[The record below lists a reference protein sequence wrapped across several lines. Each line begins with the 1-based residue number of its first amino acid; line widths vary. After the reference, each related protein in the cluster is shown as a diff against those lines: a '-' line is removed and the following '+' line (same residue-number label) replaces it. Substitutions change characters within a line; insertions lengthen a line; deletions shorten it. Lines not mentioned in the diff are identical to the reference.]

1 MDGSEAHASWH
12 FVLLIFVFFAILR
25 SMEWT
30 APDYQN
36 SLVFM
41 NETGKHFLCASPNE
55 EHDMK
60 NSASD
65 VHVQH
70 KILMIPQPTN

>member
-1 MDGSEAHASWH
+1 MDRLEVHSLS
-12 FVLLIFVFFAILR
+12 IFALFAIMW
-25 SMEWT
+25 SMEWP

-41 NETGKHFLCASPNE
+41 NETGFFFPGASPHE
-55 EHDMK
+55 EHDVK
-60 NSASD
+60 TSASD

-70 KILMIPQPTN
+70 KIWMLPRPTN